1 MVKHTYEL
9 KSIKGGVAWFGLV
22 WFEGA
27 LLRTKIKGNAHLR
40 YNLMASK

>member
-9 KSIKGGVAWFGLV
+9 KSIKGGVA